1 MQDLQP
7 MMRLIRIFVGLIA
20 LGVSVPAIGQ
30 AYPSKVVRI
39 IVPYPPGG
47 TVDAVARVV
56 AQSLSEQLGQQF
68 IVENKPGA
76 NGTIGSDFVA
86 KAKPDGHTLLVQA
99 STIVTNPLFLKTV
112 PYDVTRDFT
121 PLSNLG
127 SVPLLVTAHPSLPAS
142 NLREFIDTVRT
153 KPAKYAFGH
162 SSLGSASHLAE
173 EAIKRDAKLDILIV
187 PYKGT
192 GAVITDLLG
201 GHVNA
206 FIDAMPS
213 SYPLVQSGKVKP
225 LAVTTSKRTPLLPNV
240 PTVAESGLPGFEMV
254 SWYGV
259 WGPAKLP
266 KELAQR
272 ISAEVAKAIRSP
284 LASQRLGEQGF
295 QAVGSTPEEFEAYIK
310 SEVSKYA
317 QIVKDANIKP
327 E

>member
-1 MQDLQP
+1 MTL
-7 MMRLIRIFVGLIA
+7 
-20 LGVSVPAIGQ
+20 
-30 AYPSKVVRI
+30 
-39 IVPYPPGG
+39 
-47 TVDAVARVV
+47 
-56 AQSLSEQLGQQF
+56 
-68 IVENKPGA
+68 
-76 NGTIGSDFVA
+76 VA

-99 STIVTNPLFLKTV
+99 STFVTNPLFLKNV
-112 PYDVTRDFT
+112 PYDIARDFT
-121 PLSNLG
+121 PVSNLG
-127 SVPLLVTAHPSLPAS
+127 SVPLLMTAHPSLPAS
-142 NLREFIDTVRT
+142 NLREFIDVVRA

-225 LAVTTSKRTPLLPNV
+225 LAVTTSKRTSLLPNV

-254 SWYGV
+254 SWYGI

-266 KELAQR
+266 KELAER
-272 ISAEVAKAIRSP
+272 ISTEVAKALRSP

-295 QAVGSTPEEFEAYIK
+295 EVVGSTPEQFAAYIK

>member
-1 MQDLQP
+1 MK
-7 MMRLIRIFVGLIA
+7 RIAVLVGLVSLGISVSA
-20 LGVSVPAIGQ
+20 LGQ

-39 IVPYPPGG
+39 VVPFPPGG

-56 AQSLSEQLGQQF
+56 GQSLSEKLGQQF
-68 IVENKPGA
+68 IVENKAGA
-76 NGTIGSDFVA
+76 NGTLGADSVA
-86 KAKPDGHTLLVQA
+86 KARPDGYTLLVHA
-99 STIVTNPLFLKTV
+99 STFVTNPLFLKNV

-127 SVPLLVTAHPSLPAS
+127 SVPLLVTAHPSTPGS
-142 NLREFIDTVRT
+142 NLREFIDAMRA
-153 KPAKYAFGH
+153 KPGKYAFGH

-173 EAIKRDAKLDILIV
+173 EAIKREAKLDFLV
-187 PYKGT
+187 VSYKGT

-201 GHVNA
+201 GHING

-225 LAVTTSKRTPLLPNV
+225 LAVTSSKRIPQLPNV
-240 PTVAESGLPGFEMV
+240 PTVAESGLAGFEMV

-266 KELAQR
+266 KELSQQ
-272 ISAEVAKAIRSP
+272 ISAEMAKAIRSP

-295 QAVGSTPEEFEAYIK
+295 QATGSTPEEFAAYIQ
-310 SEVSKYA
+310 SETGKYA
-317 QIVKDANIKP
+317 RIVKDANIKP

>member
-1 MQDLQP
+1 
-7 MMRLIRIFVGLIA
+7 MMKLARILIA
-20 LGVSVPAIGQ
+20 LLALGISLPAIGQ

-39 IVPYPPGG
+39 IVPFPPGG

-76 NGTIGSDFVA
+76 NGTIGSDAVA
-86 KAKPDGHTLLVQA
+86 KSKPDGYTLLVQA
-99 STIVTNPLFLKTV
+99 STFVTNPLFLKNV

-127 SVPLLVTAHPSLPAS
+127 SVPLIVTAHPSAQAS
-142 NLREFIDTVRT
+142 NLRELIEVARAQPG
-153 KPAKYAFGH
+153 KLAFGH

-173 EAIKRDAKLDILIV
+173 EAIKREAKIDILIV

-206 FIDAMPS
+206 FIDALPS
-213 SYPLVQSGKVKP
+213 SYPLVKSGKVKP
-225 LAVTTSKRTPLLPNV
+225 MAVTTSKRISLLPNV

-266 KELAQR
+266 NELAQR
-272 ISAEVAKAIRSP
+272 ISAEIAKAIRSP
-284 LASQRLGEQGF
+284 LASSRLGEQGF
-295 QAVGSTPEEFEAYIK
+295 EPVGSTPEQFAAYIK
-310 SEVSKYA
+310 TETSKYA

-327 E
+327 D

>member
-1 MQDLQP
+1 
-7 MMRLIRIFVGLIA
+7 
-20 LGVSVPAIGQ
+20 
-30 AYPSKVVRI
+30 
-39 IVPYPPGG
+39 
-47 TVDAVARVV
+47 VDAVARVI
-56 AQSLSEQLGQQF
+56 AQGLSDQLGQQF

-99 STIVTNPLFLKTV
+99 STFVTNPLFLKTV
-112 PYDVTRDFT
+112 PYDITRDFT

-127 SVPLLVTAHPSLPAS
+127 SVPLLVTAHPSVPGS
-142 NLREFIDTVRT
+142 NLREFIAAARAQ
-153 KPAKYAFGH
+153 PGKYTFGH

-173 EAIKRDAKLDILIV
+173 EAIKRDAKLDVQIV

-192 GAVITDLLG
+192 GAVITDLIG

-206 FIDAMPS
+206 LIDALPS
-213 SYPLVQSGKVKP
+213 SYPLVKSGKVKAM
-225 LAVTTSKRTPLLPNV
+225 AVTTGKRIPMLSEV

-266 KELAQR
+266 NDLAQR
-272 ISAEVAKAIRSP
+272 ISSEVAKAIRSP
-284 LASQRLGEQGF
+284 LAKQRLSEQGF
-295 QAVGSTPEEFEAYIK
+295 EAIGSTPEEFVAYIK
-310 SEVSKYA
+310 SEVGKYA
-317 QIVKDANIKP
+317 QIVKDADIKP

>member
-1 MQDLQP
+1 MK
-7 MMRLIRIFVGLIA
+7 RIAVLVGLVSLGISVSA
-20 LGVSVPAIGQ
+20 LGQ

-39 IVPYPPGG
+39 VVPFPPGG

-56 AQSLSEQLGQQF
+56 GQSLSEKLGQQF
-68 IVENKPGA
+68 IVENKAGA
-76 NGTIGSDFVA
+76 NGTLGADSVA
-86 KAKPDGHTLLVQA
+86 KARPDGYTLLVHA
-99 STIVTNPLFLKTV
+99 STFVTNPLFLKNV

-127 SVPLLVTAHPSLPAS
+127 SVPLLVTAHPSTPGS
-142 NLREFIDTVRT
+142 NLREFIDAMRA
-153 KPAKYAFGH
+153 KPGKYAFGH

-173 EAIKRDAKLDILIV
+173 EAIKREAKLDFLV
-187 PYKGT
+187 VAYKGT

-201 GHVNA
+201 GHING

-225 LAVTTSKRTPLLPNV
+225 LAVTSSKRIPQLPNV
-240 PTVAESGLPGFEMV
+240 PTVAESGLAGFEMV

-259 WGPAKLP
+259 WAPAKLP
-266 KELAQR
+266 KELAQQ
-272 ISAEVAKAIRSP
+272 ISAEMAKAIRSP

-295 QAVGSTPEEFEAYIK
+295 QATGSTPEEFAAYIQ
-310 SEVSKYA
+310 SETGKYA
-317 QIVKDANIKP
+317 RIVKDANIKP